1 MEALLLCFLS
11 NAEKYLFSFFSEL
24 ETHQSCKVLSVRTWV
39 KVQALQTASVPTLT
53 ETLMCFKS
61 RSKYCNPNQSLP
73 QTKMQKSYCYFFHNR
88 TCTLLACPSISSKRV
103 LGGWGVDFKA
113 NSASLTVECL
123 EVGQALAA
131 QFSRWST
138 LSNSRLSS
146 HSFFPGKL
154 GRLMTSIRRAR
165 TDVAPPRAHQ
175 PQPGLTTGVTPVQ
188 PGAPPARRDHRAG
201 QSKNHTAPSLTY
213 PRPGT
218 QYISSRKEKSF
229 SFLCFCFVCLF

>member
-1 MEALLLCFLS
+1 M
-11 NAEKYLFSFFSEL
+11 
-24 ETHQSCKVLSVRTWV
+24 
-39 KVQALQTASVPTLT
+39 
-53 ETLMCFKS
+53 
-61 RSKYCNPNQSLP
+61 
-73 QTKMQKSYCYFFHNR
+73 
-88 TCTLLACPSISSKRV
+88 
-103 LGGWGVDFKA
+103 DFKA

-188 PGAPPARRDHRAG
+188 PAAPPARRDHRAG
-201 QSKNHTAPSLTY
+201 QSKNHTAPCAKPHLCKNHTAPSLTY